1 MAVFLEMIS
10 GFSNPT
16 ALHRNSGDGYN
27 IIRPAQILCI
37 FTPCS
42 KGWREIQS
50 GSVRPLIHEITTAHT
65 PESFA
70 SRLTDA
76 GAQGLVLLRSAGFD
90 SVQAHYS
97 YVTANPFLTFR
108 STGSQCEVTFWL
120 SNLEPRTSTQFG
132 NPWHLLDALMSRYE
146 LLDEIDLPFPLG
158 GCFGYWGYDLKN
170 FTEPKLPRRAVN
182 DLELPDCHVGFY
194 DSLVVFNHRLGKV
207 CIVATGLGTD
217 GARTEERAR
226 EQAGFWKLKLGEVER
241 AKTFNIQH
249 STFNIE
255 PAGNSPAI
263 GCSAL
268 NVECSTFPKVQGEG
282 EQQARSVSS
291 NLTRAAFL
299 SAVERAQRYIRT
311 GDIYQVNLSQRLAA
325 QTNFSG
331 WELFQRLLAVSPAP
345 FAAFLDCGDF
355 QIASSSPEQFL
366 RLSGS
371 HIATRPIKG
380 TRPRSADATRDAQL
394 AYELQTSAK
403 ELAELVMI
411 TDLLR
416 NDLGRVCDFG
426 SVQVPELARLE
437 RFAQVQH
444 LVSTVEG
451 RLRPDVTHFAA
462 LASSFPG
469 GSITGAPKFR
479 AMEIIDELEPISRG
493 PYCGCHGYLGFNRE
507 SQLSISIRTAI
518 HKGDTAYFNV
528 GAGIVADSIPEAEY
542 EETLAKAQGFLA
554 ALELKHPDSNIQLRQ
569 VASEPPEKLQ
579 EPNKR

>member
-1 MAVFLEMIS
+1 M
-10 GFSNPT
+10 
-16 ALHRNSGDGYN
+16 
-27 IIRPAQILCI
+27 
-37 FTPCS
+37 
-42 KGWREIQS
+42 
-50 GSVRPLIHEITTAHT
+50 RPLIHEITTAHT
-65 PESFA
+65 PESLA
-70 SRLTDA
+70 TRLTDS
-76 GAQGLVLLRSAGFD
+76 GARGLVLLRSAGFD
-90 SVQAHYS
+90 STQARYS
-97 YVTANPFLTFR
+97 FVAANPFLTFR
-108 STGSQCEVTFWL
+108 SSGSRCEITFPDSQL
-120 SNLEPRTSTQFG
+120 STFNSQLQFG

-194 DSLVVFNHRLGKV
+194 DSLVVFDHCLGKTN
-207 CIVATGLGTD
+207 IVATGLGAD
-217 GARTEERAR
+217 GSRTETRAQ
-226 EQAGFWKLKLGEVER
+226 EQVAFWKTLLVSEATHHAPRTTHHAV
-241 AKTFNIQH
+241 
-249 STFNIE
+249 
-255 PAGNSPAI
+255 
-263 GCSAL
+263 SA
-268 NVECSTFPKVQGEG
+268 T
-282 EQQARSVSS
+282 SS
-291 NLTRAAFL
+291 SITHADFL
-299 SAVERAQRYIRT
+299 AAVERAQRYICA
-311 GDIYQVNLSQRLAA
+311 GDIYQVNLSQRLA
-325 QTNFSG
+325 TRTEFSG
-331 WELFQRLLAVSPAP
+331 WELFERLLAVSPAP

-371 HIATRPIKG
+371 HITTRPIKG

-416 NDLGRVCDFG
+416 NDLGRVCEFG

-451 RLRPDVTHFAA
+451 RLRNDVTHFAA
-462 LASSFPG
+462 LASTFPG

-479 AMEIIDELEPISRG
+479 AMEIIDELEPIARG

-528 GAGIVADSIPEAEY
+528 GAGIVADSIPESEY
-542 EETLAKAQGFLA
+542 EETLAKARGFLA
-554 ALELKHPDSNIQLRQ
+554 ALELQEQPIAPIP
-569 VASEPPEKLQ
+569 AS
-579 EPNKR
+579 